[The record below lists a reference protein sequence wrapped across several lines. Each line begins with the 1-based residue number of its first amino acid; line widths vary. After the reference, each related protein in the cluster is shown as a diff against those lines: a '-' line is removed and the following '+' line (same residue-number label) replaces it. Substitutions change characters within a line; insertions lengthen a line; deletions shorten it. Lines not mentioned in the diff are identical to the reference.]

1 MLHKLPKLINKH
13 NTTQNIRSSA
23 KKMSYFHSF
32 KTLLCFVF
40 LLESL
45 AARQYNY
52 NPLLELPS
60 RDEVVEMAGYGEEK
74 LSTVVVTGSVNC
86 EVTTFH
92 SGGAIQPHAWPI
104 KGVLVSVSC
113 HSHSSSTKRKSKSMV
128 AQGVT
133 DEFGDFIVDIP
144 SHLHAIPNLEKI
156 CRVKVLRIP
165 KGSLCQQAHVKRQ
178 KGLRLQSFGNG
189 IRAYSAGNIRF
200 EHSTVDWVKE

>member
-1 MLHKLPKLINKH
+1 M
-13 NTTQNIRSSA
+13 R
-23 KKMSYFHSF
+23 YFHSF
-32 KTLLCFVF
+32 KTLFCFVF

-45 AARQYNY
+45 VVGQYNH

-74 LSTVVVTGSVNC
+74 LSTVLVTGSVNC

-92 SGGAIQPHAWPI
+92 SGGAIQPRAWPI
-104 KGVLVSVSC
+104 QGVLVSVNC
-113 HSHSSSTKRKSKSMV
+113 HSHSTKRRSKSMV

-156 CRVKVLRIP
+156 CRVKILRIP

-178 KGLRLQSFGNG
+178 KGLRLESFGNG
-189 IRAYSAGNIRF
+189 IRTYSAGNIRF
-200 EHSTVDWVKE
+200 KHSM